1 MSYSVSSTGHLPVM
15 AREIA
20 EILVKGSH
28 CGVAEVEP
36 GDPPGGGRIY
46 VDATLG
52 GGGHTLALL
61 KAAGP
66 EAQVVAIDRDDEAI
80 SRAKTLL
87 EEYGDRVI
95 IVRENFRNIKNVLKG
110 LGIEGVDGIAADI
123 GLSSI
128 QLDDPERGFS
138 FRFEAPLD
146 MRMDKR
152 GEKTAFDLVNELDA
166 RELEEIFRYY
176 GEERF
181 SRRIARAIVRR
192 REESPVKTTAE
203 LKEIITTNVPPS
215 KTKKIDP
222 ATRVFQALRIAV
234 NDELESLKEFME
246 GAVDCLKPGGRLA
259 VISFHS
265 LEDRIVKKSF
275 NEMAKDCVCP
285 PRIPVCICDHR
296 SLVRVVT
303 KKGLKPSEEEVTANP
318 RARSARLRA
327 AEKLEAPV

>member
-1 MSYSVSSTGHLPVM
+1 M
-15 AREIA
+15 AREIV
-20 EILVKGSH
+20 EILVQGPGS
-28 CGVAEVEP
+28 GVAEARP
-36 GDPPGGGRIY
+36 GDPPGGKRIY

-66 EAQVVAIDRDDEAI
+66 DARVIAIDRDDEAI
-80 SRAKTLL
+80 SRARTLL
-87 EEYGDRVI
+87 EEYGDRVV
-95 IVRENFRNIKNVLKG
+95 IVRENFRNIKDMLKS
-110 LGIEGVDGIAADI
+110 LGIDGVDGIAADI

-138 FRFEAPLD
+138 FRFDAPLD
-146 MRMDKR
+146 MRMDTR
-152 GEKTAFDLVNELDA
+152 GDKTAFELVNELSA
-166 RELEEIFRYY
+166 KELEEIFRYY

-192 REESPVKTTAE
+192 REESQIKTTAE
-203 LKEIITTNVPPS
+203 LKAIITTNVPPF
-215 KTKKIDP
+215 KTKIDP

-234 NDELESLKEFME
+234 NDELESLREFME
-246 GAVDCLKPGGRLA
+246 EAVYCLKPGGRLA

-275 NEMAKDCVCP
+275 NHMAKDCICP
-285 PRIPVCICDHR
+285 PRIPACVCEHR
-296 SLVRVVT
+296 SIVRVVT
-303 KKGLKPSEEEVTANP
+303 KKGVTPSEEEVRDNP

-327 AEKLEAPV
+327 AEKLEAAA

>member
-1 MSYSVSSTGHLPVM
+1 MSSTGHLPVM

-20 EILVKGSH
+20 EVLVKGTES
-28 CGVAEVEP
+28 GVAEAEP
-36 GDPPGGGRIY
+36 GDPPGGERIY

-66 EAQVVAIDRDDEAI
+66 GAKVIAIDRDDEATTK
-80 SRAKTLL
+80 AKILL

-95 IVRENFRNIKNVLKG
+95 IVRENFRNIKDLLKR
-110 LGIEGVDGIAADI
+110 LGVTGVDGIAADI

-138 FRFEAPLD
+138 FRFDSPLD

-152 GEKTAFDLVNELDA
+152 GDKTAFDLVNELDA
-166 RELEEIFRYY
+166 RELEEIFRDY

-192 REESPVKTTAE
+192 REEAPIKTTAE
-203 LKEIITTNVPPS
+203 LRDVITTNVPPL
-215 KTKKIDP
+215 KTKIDP
-222 ATRVFQALRIAV
+222 ATRVFQALRIVV
-234 NDELESLKEFME
+234 NDELECLKEFLE
-246 GAVDCLKPGGRLA
+246 GAVSTLKPGGRLA

-265 LEDRIVKKSF
+265 LEDRIVKKYF
-275 NEMAKDCVCP
+275 NLLAKDCICP
-285 PRIPVCICDHR
+285 PRIPLCICEHR
-296 SLVRVVT
+296 STVKIIA
-303 KKGLKPSEEEVTANP
+303 KKGVKPSEEEVTANP

-327 AEKLEAPV
+327 VEKLRLAL

>member
-1 MSYSVSSTGHLPVM
+1 MSSTDHLPVM

-20 EILVKGSH
+20 DILVIKGSDS
-28 CGVAEVEP
+28 GVAEARP
-36 GDPPGGGRIY
+36 GTPPGGGRIY

-61 KAAGP
+61 KAEGP
-66 EAQVVAIDRDDEAI
+66 DAKVVAIDRDDEAI

-87 EEYGDRVI
+87 KEYGERVI
-95 IVRENFRNIKNVLKG
+95 IVRENFRNIRDVLKR
-110 LGIEGVDGIAADI
+110 LGIEGVDGIVADI

-138 FRFEAPLD
+138 FRFESPLD

-152 GEKTAFDLVNELDA
+152 EEKTAFDLVNELDA
-166 RELEEIFRYY
+166 SELEEIFRYY

-192 REESPVKTTAE
+192 REESPIKTTAE
-203 LKEIITTNVPPS
+203 LKSVITTNVPPG
-215 KTKKIDP
+215 KTKIDP

-234 NDELESLKEFME
+234 NDELESLSEFIK
-246 GAVDCLKPGGRLA
+246 GAIESLKPGGRLA

-285 PRIPVCICDHR
+285 PRIPMCICEHR
-296 SLVRVVT
+296 SIVRVVT
-303 KKGLKPSEEEVTANP
+303 KKGLKPSEEEVTGNP

-327 AEKLEAPV
+327 AEKLEVAL